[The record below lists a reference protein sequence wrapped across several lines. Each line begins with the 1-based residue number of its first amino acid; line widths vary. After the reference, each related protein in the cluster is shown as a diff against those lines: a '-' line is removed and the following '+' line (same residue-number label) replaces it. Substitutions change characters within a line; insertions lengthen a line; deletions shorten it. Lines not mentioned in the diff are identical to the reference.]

1 MLPELLQTTNLFHL
15 LHRIDIDLAAQQQNG
30 GCPFCGGTLHY
41 SNYLRKPRGGPELSD
56 YLRNRFSLCCSNEK
70 CRRRTL
76 PPSTL
81 FMDRRVYFRV
91 VILIVTTLNQ
101 SNPQEYSK
109 NMLSRMLE
117 TDRKT
122 INRWLAYF
130 REIFP
135 QSKMWKTVRG
145 VISPTV
151 KNRDLPGSL
160 VEYSLKHSSSSMD
173 AIINCLKLMTTG
185 VSTVKTMVQ

>member
-15 LHRIDIDLAAQQQNG
+15 LHRIDISLADQQQNA
-30 GCPFCGGTLHY
+30 GCPFCGGVLHY
-41 SNYLRKPRGGPELSD
+41 SNYPRKPRGGPELPD
-56 YLRNRFSLCCSNEK
+56 GLCNRFSLCCSNEK
-70 CRRRTL
+70 CRRRIL

-101 SNPQEYSK
+101 SKPQEYSK
-109 NMLSRMLE
+109 NMLSRKFKI
-117 TDRKT
+117 DRKT

-130 REIFP
+130 RDIFP

-145 VISPTV
+145 VICPTV
-151 KNRDLPGSL
+151 KNRDLPGAL
-160 VEYSLKHSSSSMD
+160 VEYYLEHSSSSVD

-185 VSTVKTMVQ
+185 VSTVKMMAQ